1 MSRPIH
7 ILRDTGEEP
16 ASTYVDPRDLAPPS
30 LLRELAGAY
39 LQDLT
44 DKGRSARTVP
54 AYARYLRGFLEFV
67 GVEGEARIAD
77 LNVRMLRAYASHLSR
92 RQAVVGGRPGGR
104 RISAATKNL
113 QLIALR
119 GLLKYAQALDLP
131 VPAPEKVEL
140 AKAVEPSPDARHLEA
155 SRLER
160 LLAAPVLDRADGPRT
175 RALLELLCAT
185 GCRISEVMA
194 LNRKDVELDPNAPTP
209 LDGLRV
215 LDEVAVL
222 GKGGRHRRVY
232 LTERARQWL
241 EKYLSDRRDQDP
253 ALFVTRRRKAD
264 GSYRMSIWMAQR
276 SIADAARR
284 AGLAENVS
292 PHWLR
297 HAAITLWTTEMGL
310 PAAQRLA
317 GHKHIA
323 STNRYLGGSDA
334 ELKEL
339 YKRRIG

>member
-1 MSRPIH
+1 MRP
-7 ILRDTGEEP
+7 EAAE
-16 ASTYVDPRDLAPPS
+16 AEKYVDPRDLGPRS
-30 LLRELAGAY
+30 TLTELVSAY
-39 LQDLT
+39 VQDLA

-54 AYARYLRGFLEFV
+54 AYARYLREFV
-67 GVEGEARIAD
+67 DFVQDGPGARISD
-77 LNVRMLRAYASHLSR
+77 LDIRMLKAYSTHLSH
-92 RQAVVGGRPGGR
+92 RQAVIGGRPAGR

-113 QLIALR
+113 HLIALR
-119 GLLKYAQALDLP
+119 GLLKYAQTLDLP
-131 VPAPEKVEL
+131 VPPPEKVDL
-140 AKAVEPSPDARHLEA
+140 AKAEEPDPDARHLEA
-155 SRLER
+155 SKLEQ
-160 LLAAPVLDRADGPRT
+160 LLAAPLLTRTEGLRA
-175 RALLELLCAT
+175 RALLEFLCAT

-194 LNRKDVELDPNAPTP
+194 LDRKDLALDPRASTP
-209 LDGLRV
+209 ADGIRV
-215 LDEVAVL
+215 LDEVAVF

-232 LTERARQWL
+232 LTARARQWV
-241 EKYLSDRRDQDP
+241 EKYLSTRRDEDP
-253 ALFVTRRRKAD
+253 ALFISRRRKGD
-264 GSYRMSIWMAQR
+264 GSYRMSVWMAQR

-297 HAAITLWTTEMGL
+297 HAAITQWTTEMGL

>member
-1 MSRPIH
+1 MSPK
-7 ILRDTGEEP
+7 GAE
-16 ASTYVDPRDLAPPS
+16 YVDPRDLAPNSP
-30 LLRELAGAY
+30 LEDLVAAYVQELA
-39 LQDLT
+39 

-54 AYARYLRGFLEFV
+54 AYARYLRDFVEFIQDGSV
-67 GVEGEARIAD
+67 ARVAD
-77 LNVRMLRAYASHLSR
+77 LDVRALKAYSTHLSR
-92 RQAVVGGRPGGR
+92 REAVIGRRPGGR

-113 QLIALR
+113 HLIALR
-119 GLLKYAQALDLP
+119 GLLKYAQTLDLP
-131 VPAPEKVEL
+131 VPAPEKVDL
-140 AKAVEPSPDARHLEA
+140 AKAQEPDPDARHLEA
-155 SRLER
+155 SKLEQ
-160 LLAAPVLDRADGPRT
+160 LLAAPVLTRTDGLRT

-194 LNRKDVELDPNAPTP
+194 LDRADLQLDPRAPAP
-209 LDGLRV
+209 ADGVRV

-222 GKGGRHRRVY
+222 GKGGKHRRVF
-232 LTERARQWL
+232 LTARAREWIA
-241 EKYLSDRRDQDP
+241 KYLSARRDDDA
-253 ALFVTRRRKAD
+253 ALFVSRRRKAD
-264 GSYRMSIWMAQR
+264 GSYRMSVWMAQR
-276 SIADAARR
+276 SIADAALR

-297 HAAITLWTTEMGL
+297 HAAITQWTTEMGL